1 MVYLR
6 SLQSIFLVVA
16 MSSGALAQPPNDEPC
31 SAITIAV
38 LPACSPFTSTN
49 VEATDSPQLPLPGCA
64 NYTGADVWFSFTAPA
79 DGIATITMYPGT
91 LTDGGMAVYGAV
103 DCGSTFA
110 LLACDDDAGPGQMP
124 LLEFSTLLPGN
135 TYWVRTFGYG
145 NNTGTFTIC
154 ATGTPPVP
162 NGDCAYS
169 LDLYDSFGD
178 GWNGAEVSLSVN
190 GGPAS
195 SYTCSASSAS
205 ITFGL
210 DLDDVLSVTYT
221 AGSLNSENS
230 FAIRHLPTG
239 PVAYYS
245 GTDPEEGTV
254 FTLINTCIPAAFEP
268 MDCMYHIPVCSDTSI
283 VTPAGGAGSI
293 VDLTPANQG
302 CLAAGE
308 RQGAWLS
315 FRTATS
321 GTLGFTLT
329 PQIQPTD
336 IDFALW
342 GSSAGIVCPPST
354 QPVRCSWAALA
365 GATGLLASAT
375 DVSEA
380 AGGDRFVDT
389 LHVLADERYVLYVD
403 NFSFNGL
410 AVDLTFQLSDGLTLA
425 CDELTVDLA
434 ASSNTTLVNVPVDFT
449 DLSTGDPYFWAWYF
463 PGALDEHAFEQ
474 DPTNITYDLP
484 GCYDVELTAISGAG
498 EGSTTRI
505 CEVEVS
511 TTTAVNQHSKDR
523 YIVQYDDGSL
533 VIIGSGAPASV
544 YVFDASGR
552 MIDSFV
558 IRSGRSTHPSR
569 EYLPGIYTLTVAD
582 DAGVYTQRVCIV
594 P

>member
-1 MVYLR
+1 MSHFR
-6 SLQSIFLVVA
+6 SLASLIWVIA
-16 MSSGALAQPPNDEPC
+16 SGSGALAQPSNDEPC
-31 SAITIAV
+31 AAIPIAV
-38 LPACSPFTSTN
+38 LPACSPLASTN

-64 NYTGADVWFSFTAPA
+64 NYSGADVWFSFTAPA
-79 DGIATITMYPGT
+79 DGVATITMYPGT
-91 LTDGGMAVYGAV
+91 LIDGGMAVYGAV
-103 DCGSTFA
+103 DCESPFA
-110 LLACDDDAGPGQMP
+110 LLACDDDAGPEQMP

-135 TYWVRTFGYG
+135 TYWVRSFGYG

-162 NGDCAYS
+162 TGDCAYS

-195 SYTCSASSAS
+195 SYTCVASTAS
-205 ITFGL
+205 IAFGL

-221 AGSLNSENS
+221 AGTLNSENS
-230 FAIRHLPTG
+230 FTIRHLPTG

-245 GTDPEEGTV
+245 GTDPEDGTV
-254 FTLINTCIPAAFEP
+254 FTLVNTCIPASFEP
-268 MDCMYHIPVCSDTSI
+268 ADCIYHVPICSDTSI
-283 VTPAGGAGSI
+283 TIPGAGTGSV
-293 VDLTPANQG
+293 VDLTPVNQG
-302 CLAAGE
+302 CMAAGE
-308 RQGAWLS
+308 QQGAWLS

-342 GSSAGIVCPPST
+342 GPSAGIVCPPST

-389 LHVLADERYVLYVD
+389 LHVLADEQYVLYVD
-403 NFSFNGL
+403 NFSSNGL
-410 AVDLTFQLSDGLTLA
+410 AVDLAFQLTDGLTLA
-425 CDELTVDLA
+425 CEEPIVDLA

-449 DLSTGDPYFWAWYF
+449 DLSTGDPFFWAWHF
-463 PGALDEHAFEQ
+463 PGATDEHAFEQ
-474 DPTNITYDLP
+474 NPTNINYALP

-511 TTTAVNQHSKDR
+511 TSTAIDPQDKNR
-523 YIVQYDDGSL
+523 YFVRYDDGSL
-533 VIIGSGAPASV
+533 VVTGPGGSASA
-544 YVFDASGR
+544 YLFDAGGR
-552 MIDSFV
+552 MIDGFA
-558 IRSGRSTHPSR
+558 IRSGRSIHPCNT
-569 EYLPGIYTLTVAD
+569 YGPGIYTLTVAD
-582 DAGVYTQRVCIV
+582 AEGVFTDRFCIL